1 MSGRRRGKVQMNS
14 YKKAEWLLYN
24 YKKLKAEVKN
34 IEIEIEEIKNTYIGA
49 NAIDTS
55 KENTGETYNIT
66 STVENEVL
74 DKELRIEYLE
84 SIKSSK
90 ENQIKKVDNALEIL
104 TEEDR
109 KLIELRYFERIPN
122 YKVAQRFNITGEGCS
137 ARKRRIIEDIKD
149 ILILD

>member
-1 MSGRRRGKVQMNS
+1 MN

-24 YKKLKAEVKN
+24 YKKLKAEIKN
-34 IEIEIEEIKNTYIGA
+34 IEIEIEDIKNTYVGVS
-49 NAIDTS
+49 AIDTS
-55 KENTGETYNIT
+55 QESTGETNKIS

-74 DKELRIEYLE
+74 DKERRIEYLE

-109 KLIELRYFERIPN
+109 KLIELRYFERVPN
-122 YKVAQRFNITGEGCS
+122 YKVAQRFNMTEEGCS
-137 ARKRRIIEDIKD
+137 ARKRRIIENIKD

>member
-1 MSGRRRGKVQMNS
+1 MN

-24 YKKLKAEVKN
+24 YKKLKAEIKN
-34 IEIEIEEIKNTYIGA
+34 IEIEIEDIKNTYVGVS
-49 NAIDTS
+49 AIDTS
-55 KENTGETYNIT
+55 QESTSETNKIS

-74 DKELRIEYLE
+74 DKERRIEYLE

-109 KLIELRYFERIPN
+109 KLIELRYFERVPN
-122 YKVAQRFNITGEGCS
+122 YKVAQRFNMTEEGCS
-137 ARKRRIIEDIKD
+137 ARKRRIIENIKD

>member
-1 MSGRRRGKVQMNS
+1 MN

-24 YKKLKAEVKN
+24 YKKLKAEIKN
-34 IEIEIEEIKNTYIGA
+34 IEIEIEDVENTYVGA
-49 NAIDTS
+49 SAIDTS
-55 KENTGETYNIT
+55 QENTSATNKIS

-74 DKELRIEYLE
+74 DKERRIEYLE
-84 SIKSSK
+84 SIKFSK

-109 KLIELRYFERIPN
+109 KLIELRYFERVPN
-122 YKVAQRFNITGEGCS
+122 YKVAQRFNMTEEGCS